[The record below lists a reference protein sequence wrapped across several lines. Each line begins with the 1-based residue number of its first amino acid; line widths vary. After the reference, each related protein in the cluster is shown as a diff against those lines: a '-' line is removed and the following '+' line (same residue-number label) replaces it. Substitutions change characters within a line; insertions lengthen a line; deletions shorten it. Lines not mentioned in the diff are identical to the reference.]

1 MKTFKQTDIN
11 LDSYKYIIENDG
23 ISVISRRFLSVTK
36 SFIPFENIGKE
47 IIWEKERKLGW
58 LIISAFF
65 LILTLAVFYK
75 RLSGSGHVGDTAEIL
90 WLTLSLVFYIIFA
103 FKRKNNMFLLNVDKK
118 NGIKFIGIKIYKKR
132 LNHFIEELIQQRDQY
147 LSVKYP
153 TFEGLTID
161 ENIFCINAEI
171 KPCDGLFLK
180 KQTKLPLEQMIFEN
194 EYSEIKK
201 PYGIKS
207 LTTEQNAKKILKEY
221 QNKLIS
227 EGKYIFINKFSGND
241 YYLGLIGNI
250 DDPYKIMEF
259 AETNGINY
267 DLETKDI
274 IKKCKHWDKEFGI
287 QLIGIGFDF
296 CAFEIKNKNINYTK
310 LAAEVYEFC
319 PDIVEQGTET
329 VEALESEIKKE
340 GTIFLWWD

>member
-11 LDSYKYIIENDG
+11 LDKYQYIIENDG
-23 ISVISRRFLSVTK
+23 ISVIRRRLLSVTK
-36 SFIPFENIGKE
+36 SFVPFENIGKE
-47 IIWEKERKLGW
+47 IIWEKERKLSW

-65 LILTLAVFYK
+65 LILTLVVFYK
-75 RLSGSGHVGDTAEIL
+75 RLSHSGHVGDSAEIF
-90 WLTLSLVFYIIFA
+90 WLTLSLVFYLIFA
-103 FKRKNNMFLLNVDKK
+103 FKRKNYMLLLNVDKK
-118 NGIKFIGIKIYKKR
+118 SGIKFIGIKIYKKR
-132 LNHFIEELIQQRDQY
+132 VSHFIEQLIQQRDQY

-153 TFEGLTID
+153 IFEGLTID
-161 ENIFCINAEI
+161 ENIFCVNAEI
-171 KPCDGLFLK
+171 KPCDALFLK
-180 KQTKLPLEQMIFEN
+180 KLTKHSIEQMIFEN

-207 LTTEQNAKKILKEY
+207 VTTEQNAKKILKEY

-227 EGKYIFINKFSGND
+227 EGKYIFINEFSGND
-241 YYLGLIGNI
+241 YYLGLVKNI
-250 DDPYKIMEF
+250 NNPYKIMEF

-274 IKKCKHWDKEFGI
+274 IKKCKEWDKEFGI

-296 CAFEIKNKNINYTK
+296 CEFEIKNKNIDYTK